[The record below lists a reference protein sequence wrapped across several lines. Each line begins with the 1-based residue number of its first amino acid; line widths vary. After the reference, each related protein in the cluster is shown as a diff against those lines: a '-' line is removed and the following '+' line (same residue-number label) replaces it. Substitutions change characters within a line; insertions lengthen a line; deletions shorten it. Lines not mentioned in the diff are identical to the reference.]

1 MKRRVLPFDRIAIGL
16 LIAASLVF
24 AGWNW
29 LRAHPQHN
37 PWAPLAIDDPAGWAT
52 SRKLVQLRAD
62 PAQCRGV
69 LARAEIDFS
78 TLAAVGEGQCART
91 DRTVIQPDQVRGL
104 ALAPAPADATCAVH
118 AGLAI
123 WLRHS
128 VQPAAERL
136 LGSRVVRLEHLG
148 TANCRRIGG
157 GVEGSWSEHATGN
170 AIDLSA
176 FVLAD
181 GRRIVVLRDW
191 PGTGGEAEFLRA
203 ARDGACGVFA
213 TTLSPAYNAAH
224 ANHFHLDQA
233 AARQGWTFCR

>member
-1 MKRRVLPFDRIAIGL
+1 MLPFDRIAIGL

-52 SRKLVQLRAD
+52 SRKLVHLRAD

-91 DRTVIQPDQVRGL
+91 DRTVIQPDPVRGL

-157 GVEGSWSEHATGN
+157 GAEGSWSEHATGN

-191 PGTGGEAEFLRA
+191 PGTGAEAEFLRA
-203 ARDGACGVFA
+203 ARDGACGAFA